1 MTVGKRG
8 EDSER
13 SLPLENY
20 RLEERGQSGSFVN
33 KDKKRHVFI
42 RFKNKV
48 IVQLKISGVA
58 ADIKGV
64 YGPYKNFMKF
74 ALPLKNNG
82 KFYLSKIIAARY
94 ICLTV
99 NDDDFEKADIEL
111 IDWCGRKSAG
121 LCLLATTD
129 CLTIS

>member
-42 RFKNKV
+42 RFKKQSNRA
-48 IVQLKISGVA
+48 IENIRGRSG
-58 ADIKGV
+58 
-64 YGPYKNFMKF
+64 YKRRLR
-74 ALPLKNNG
+74 AL
-82 KFYLSKIIAARY
+82 
-94 ICLTV
+94 
-99 NDDDFEKADIEL
+99 
-111 IDWCGRKSAG
+111 
-121 LCLLATTD
+121 
-129 CLTIS
+129 